1 MTAPD
6 EVALVDRV
14 IARARKAQLAFEAS
28 GSQERYDQAAQA
40 VGWAIMEPA
49 RNRSLAELAV
59 QTTGLGNVADKITK
73 NHRKTLGLL
82 RDIAD
87 AKTYG
92 IISDDPATDYGHAD
106 LWMAKD
112 ADVQVWSKLHN
123 WLLSH

>member
-6 EVALVDRV
+6 DIALVDRV
-14 IARARKAQLAFEAS
+14 IARARKAQLAFEAR

-40 VGWAIMEPA
+40 VGWAIMEPT
-49 RNRSLAELAV
+49 RNRALAELAV
-59 QTTGLGNVADKITK
+59 KTTGLGNVADKITK

-92 IISDDPATDYGHAD
+92 IVSDDPTTG
-106 LWMAKD
+106 
-112 ADVQVWSKLHN
+112 VT
-123 WLLSH
+123 